1 MDPKD
6 ARFDLIDN
14 AQPSARWVKAT
25 PSIGFLFLRD
35 GAEGMEIFMAIR
47 RRNVDYAAGALAY
60 PGGRI
65 MDQDADPVLR
75 ALTRADPTIPD
86 PEFVPLITTL
96 RQVFR
101 ETGVLLA
108 RPRGE
113 EALVSGA
120 RLDDIRA
127 RYQAPLGAGEVT
139 IREMVEREK
148 LELAGDWPVLFA
160 HWLTVVEYPTRFDG
174 RFYVM
179 ALPEGQTPTHVGG
192 RFLES
197 TWITP
202 VEAARAAD
210 AGEYY
215 VVLPTRMNLNK
226 LARWNRA
233 EDAIAA
239 ARASRVVT
247 IQPVTTD
254 SPRGPIIRIPEEA
267 DYGTTEILLS
277 EFQLA

>member
-1 MDPKD
+1 MDPKT
-6 ARFDLIDN
+6 ARYDLMDN
-14 AQPSARWVKAT
+14 AQPPERWVKAL

-35 GAEGMEIFMAIR
+35 GPDGMEIFMAIR
-47 RRNVDYAAGALAY
+47 RRNVDYAAGALVF

-86 PEFVPLITTL
+86 PEFVPLITTI

-113 EALVSGA
+113 DTLISGP

-127 RYQAPLGAGEVT
+127 RYRAPLGAGEVT
-139 IREMVEREK
+139 IRGMAEREK
-148 LELAGDWPVLFA
+148 LELAGDWPALFA
-160 HWLTVVEYPTRFDG
+160 HWLTVVEYPSRFDG

-179 ALPEGQTPTHVGG
+179 TLPEGQTPTHEGG

-202 VEAARAAD
+202 AAAAAGGD
-210 AGEYY
+210 AGDYY
-215 VVLPTRMNLNK
+215 IVLPTRMNLEK
-226 LARWNRA
+226 LKRWNRA
-233 EDAIAA
+233 AAAVAA
-239 ARASRVVT
+239 ARASRVTT
-247 IQPVTTD
+247 ILPVTAD
-254 SPRGPIIRIPEEA
+254 SPRGPIIHIPAEA

-277 EFQLA
+277 DFQLA